1 MTTEKETTNT
11 CQRLKELSKP
21 LVEYIRTECTPYT
34 KIVITSNGI
43 YQMGIEL
50 GIPFSKGD

>member
-1 MTTEKETTNT
+1 MTTEKETVNT
-11 CQRLKELSKP
+11 CERLKELSKP
-21 LVEYIRTECTPYT
+21 LVEYIRTECNPYT
-34 KIVITSNGI
+34 KIVITGNGI